1 MTSPVSSRVLRVLA
15 DALPDVTPA
24 TSAASLISRRSFV
37 SHATLAALGIVAV
50 GCGGAGGDVTAV
62 VEPPVSGATFANNV
76 LTVPLS
82 GAADLSVANGFHVF
96 SNPINGVQ
104 PNIIV
109 LNLGG
114 NLFRSFTSICTHQQ
128 CTVADFSGG
137 RIHCPCH
144 GSEYDSTGRN
154 VAGPAPLP
162 LREYATQF
170 DASTRTVTVTKS

>member
-1 MTSPVSSRVLRVLA
+1 MTSPVSPRALRVLTEPVPGDTA
-15 DALPDVTPA
+15 PM
-24 TSAASLISRRSFV
+24 SAADVISRRSFV
-37 SHATLAALGIVAV
+37 SHATLAALGIVAM
-50 GCGGAGGDVTAV
+50 GCGGAAGDVTAV
-62 VEPPVSGATFANNV
+62 VEPPVSGATFSNNV

-82 GAADLSVANGFHVF
+82 GAADLSVVNGFHVF

-104 PNIIV
+104 PNVIV
-109 LNLGG
+109 LNLGN